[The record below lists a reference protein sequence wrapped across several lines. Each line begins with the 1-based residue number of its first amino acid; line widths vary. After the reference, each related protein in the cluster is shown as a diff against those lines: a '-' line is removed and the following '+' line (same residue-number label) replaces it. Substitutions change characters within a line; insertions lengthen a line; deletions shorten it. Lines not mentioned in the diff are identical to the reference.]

1 MISLKKILGIKES
14 SYLVP
19 ETSAKKAS
27 ESVKKTVKKKTKPV
41 KKTVKKSKKVKS
53 KKAGSKKR

>member
-19 ETSAKKAS
+19 EASAKKAS
-27 ESVKKTVKKKTKPV
+27 KSVKKTVKKKTKPV
-41 KKTVKKSKKVKS
+41 KKTVKKKLLKVEN
-53 KKAGSKKR
+53 APFLVN